1 MALADSEL
9 INQFNNGNEQA
20 FTELIERYQHKVYNT
35 SFRMLGNHEDALDLA
50 QESFIKVY
58 QNLNRFK
65 FNSSFSTWLF
75 KITSNLCRDKLRK
88 KQHILTTYSM
98 SEDKI
103 NKKAME
109 NIEKADNPENISI
122 SRQLSISI
130 QEKIDQLSPKHKTVF
145 VLREFE
151 GLSYEEIAAV
161 LEISVGTVK
170 SRLSRA
176 RRSLREDLNK
186 IIKDGGSK

>member
-1 MALADSEL
+1 
-9 INQFNNGNEQA
+9 
-20 FTELIERYQHKVYNT
+20 
-35 SFRMLGNHEDALDLA
+35 MLGNHEDALDLA